1 MTLKSQVITAMR
13 WTAGARFSAQLGTWA
28 ITIYVI
34 RLLSP
39 EDYGLMSM
47 AAILMA
53 FTTMINEFG
62 VIQALIQKETIDEY
76 LTRQVFGFIVILN
89 IAILIIV
96 ILIAPYFA
104 DFFGNEQLIPPS
116 GMPDS
121 RWGFPSGPISDSMW

>member
-1 MTLKSQVITAMR
+1 MLV
-13 WTAGARFSAQLGTWA
+13 FSAQLGTWA